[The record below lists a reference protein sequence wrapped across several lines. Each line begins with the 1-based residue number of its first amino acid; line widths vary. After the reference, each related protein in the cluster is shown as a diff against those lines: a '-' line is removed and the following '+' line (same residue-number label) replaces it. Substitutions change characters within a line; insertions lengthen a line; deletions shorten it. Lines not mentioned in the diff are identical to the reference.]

1 MTETKKLLSLY
12 GLKWNP
18 FLPDV
23 PIDALWIPPA
33 IDHFCWRLEQQ
44 VREGGFA
51 LITGEPGTGK
61 SVTLRLLAHRLS
73 ALPEQVVGVLTR
85 PQSGLSDFYRELGDL
100 FSVPLS
106 PHNRWAGFKALRQK
120 WVVHLS
126 STLWRPALII
136 DEAQE
141 MDPAVLSELR
151 LLSSTEFDSRSIL
164 TVVLAG
170 DGRLLE
176 RFRHRDLLPIA
187 SRIRVR
193 LNLEPKTPQELAEFL
208 DHVLN
213 QAGNRQLLT
222 SELKTILCE
231 HASGNYRTLG
241 TMGAE
246 LLAAAARQEARE
258 LDEKLFF
265 ELFAPPRK
273 PRGRAPATA
282 TAASLRGRS

>member
-1 MTETKKLLSLY
+1 MTQTKKLLSLY

-23 PIDALWIPPA
+23 PIDALWIPPP
-33 IDHFCWRLEQQ
+33 IDDFCWRLEQQ
-44 VREGGFA
+44 VRDGGFA

-73 ALPEQVVGVLTR
+73 ALPELVVGVLTR
-85 PQSGLSDFYRELGDL
+85 PQSGLSDFYRELGEM

-106 PHNRWAGFKALRQK
+106 PHNRWGGFKALREK
-120 WVVHLS
+120 WLVHLS

-141 MDPAVLSELR
+141 MDMSVLSELR
-151 LLSSTEFDSRSIL
+151 LLSSTQFDSRSIL

-193 LNLEPKTPQELAEFL
+193 LNLEPKTPQELGEYL
-208 DHVLN
+208 DHVLS
-213 QAGNRQLLT
+213 QAGNRQLLS
-222 SELKTILCE
+222 SELKSILCE
-231 HASGNYRTLG
+231 HAGGNYRTLS

-246 LLAAAARQEARE
+246 MLTAAARQEARE

-265 ELFAPPRK
+265 ELFTPRK
-273 PRGRAPATA
+273 NRGRATSVSSSAG
-282 TAASLRGRS
+282 LRGRS

>member
-1 MTETKKLLSLY
+1 MTQTKKLLSLY

-18 FLPDV
+18 FLPAV

-33 IDHFCWRLEQQ
+33 IDEFCWRLEQQ
-44 VREGGFA
+44 IRDGGFA

-73 ALPEQVVGVLTR
+73 ALAELVVGVLTR
-85 PQSGLSDFYRELGDL
+85 PQSGLSDFYRELGEL
-100 FSVPLS
+100 FAVPLS
-106 PHNRWAGFKALRQK
+106 PHNRWGGFKALREK
-120 WVVHLS
+120 WLVHLS
-126 STLWRPALII
+126 STLWRPALLI

-141 MDPAVLSELR
+141 MDLAVLSELR

-176 RFRHRDLLPIA
+176 RFRHRDLLPLA

-193 LNLEPKTPQELAEFL
+193 LNLEPKTPQELGEYL
-208 DHVLN
+208 DHVLS
-213 QAGNRQLLT
+213 QAGNRQLM
-222 SELKTILCE
+222 SPELKSILCE
-231 HASGNYRTLG
+231 HAGGNYRTLS

-246 LLAAAARQEARE
+246 LLTAAARQEARE

-265 ELFAPPRK
+265 ELFAPRK
-273 PRGRAPATA
+273 TRGRATSLSSS
-282 TAASLRGRS
+282 ASLRGHS